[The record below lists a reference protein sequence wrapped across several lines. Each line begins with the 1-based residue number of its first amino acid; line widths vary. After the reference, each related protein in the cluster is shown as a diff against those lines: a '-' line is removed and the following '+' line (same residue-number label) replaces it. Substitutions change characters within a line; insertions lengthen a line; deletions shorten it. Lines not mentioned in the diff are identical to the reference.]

1 MNSNEKVQK
10 ICKILSDKKA
20 TDIVIADVGGISDVA
35 EYFVICSGRSTPLVK
50 ALFRYLEEGM
60 EKDGEIALRS
70 EGVREGR
77 WIAVDYGDVLVHLFH
92 AEARE
97 FYQLDKLWNNGTNV
111 SYYTEPKKT
120 RAAGVRTKKANT
132 AEPMR
137 TENE

>member
-10 ICKILSDKKA
+10 ICKILADKKA
-20 TDIVIADVGGISDVA
+20 TDIVIADVGEISDVA
-35 EYFVICSGRSTPLVK
+35 DYFVICSGRSTPLVK

-70 EGVREGR
+70 EGEREGR

-92 AEARE
+92 AESRE

-111 SYYTEPKKT
+111 TFYTEPKKPRT
-120 RAAGVRTKKANT
+120 VRSKTKKA
-132 AEPMR
+132 AEEPA
-137 TENE
+137 EQA